1 MIRTAL
7 GVVETAEG
15 YVPRP
20 DASHPGVNLPCVPVE
35 QESEHLHLRFV
46 GEVSRGEPAT
56 IEGMDA

>member
-1 MIRTAL
+1 MNRTAL
-7 GVVETAEG
+7 GLVEPSEG
-15 YVPRP
+15 HDHLP